1 MGGVVGGG
9 KAWMG
14 PGHRG
19 WVAGENDG
27 AERVVTVHMREGGRG
42 KATQSRESDADEDG
56 SAEHETHR
64 GGIERPKQCRGNERR
79 SEEK

>member
-27 AERVVTVHMREGGRG
+27 AERVVTVHMREERKGGGQRRERESY
-42 KATQSRESDADEDG
+42 TESRE
-56 SAEHETHR
+56 
-64 GGIERPKQCRGNERR
+64 
-79 SEEK
+79 